1 MAGGITFSGIGSNID
16 FGVITDAIISARSA
30 PINQLASKRTDYQNR
45 SSALKQLNTQ
55 LITLK
60 SSLTALTDQTI
71 GTGIAATSSSTA
83 IVSAS
88 ATNTAATG
96 AIGVQVTRLAT
107 TLTQAS
113 DSFGA
118 TDTAILA
125 GGATTATFELRKGG
139 ATTGTAITIDSTNN
153 SLAGLRDAI
162 NAADAGVTATIVDV
176 TGDGTGNQLVLQSK
190 EAGTQGRVE
199 LVETTATGTDA
210 SLNLHTVNPPSGS
223 PADLDALVKINGLTL
238 TRSSNTIS
246 DAVAGVTFT
255 LKDVGSSTVT
265 VAGDSG
271 SLKSKI
277 AAFVDAYNAIQDF
290 ISGQYKS
297 DADGKPTGILA
308 KDSTLR
314 AVQNGLRSFV
324 NTAASA
330 NGGAFSNLADVGISR
345 DDNGKLAINQ
355 DVLNDKLKNSLSD
368 VRALFAGKTDP
379 DTGLANGL
387 LTISSDLN
395 SNVDAAVSG
404 FDASVKRFTDS
415 IATQQARLAAL
426 RTSLTRQFSVADAAI
441 GQLNGQNT
449 TLTSVLKSLQSN
461 NNQSS

>member
-1 MAGGITFSGIGSNID
+1 MAGITFSGIGSNID
-16 FGVITDAIISARSA
+16 FSVITDSIISSRSA

-45 SSALKQLNTQ
+45 AAALKQLNTQ

-60 SSLTALTDQTI
+60 SSLTALTDQTL
-71 GTGIAATSSSTA
+71 GTGIAATSSASDFVTA
-83 IVSAS
+83 T
-88 ATNTAATG
+88 ATNVASSGT
-96 AIGVQVTRLAT
+96 IGVQVTRLAT
-107 TLTQAS
+107 ALSQSS

-118 TDTAILA
+118 TNTSILA

-139 ATTGTAITIDSTNN
+139 AVTGTPITIDSTND

-162 NAADAGVTATIVDV
+162 NAANAGVTATIVDV
-176 TGDGTGNQLVLQSK
+176 TGDGTGNQLVLQST
-190 EAGTQGRVE
+190 EAGTKGRVE

-210 SLNLHTVNPPSGS
+210 SLNLRSINPPGGS
-223 PADLDALVKINGLTL
+223 VADLDAQVKINGLTV

-255 LKDVGSSTVT
+255 LKAVGSSTVT

-271 SLKSKI
+271 ALKSKI
-277 AAFVDAYNAIQDF
+277 AAFVDAYNTIQDF
-290 ISGQYKS
+290 ISAQYKS
-297 DADGKPTGILA
+297 DANGKPTGVLA

-314 AVQNGLRSFV
+314 VVQNGLRDFT
-324 NTAASA
+324 NIAAST
-330 NGGAFSNLADVGISR
+330 NGGAFSGLADVGISR
-345 DDNGKLAINQ
+345 DENGKLKIDQ
-355 DVLNDKLKNSLSD
+355 VVLNDKLKTSLSD
-368 VRALFAGKTDP
+368 VRALFAGKTDSSK
-379 DTGLANGL
+379 GLASSL
-387 LTISSDLN
+387 LISSNDLN

-404 FDASVKRFTDS
+404 FDASVKRFSDS

-449 TLTSVLKSLQSN
+449 ALTSVLKALQPTG
-461 NNQSS
+461 NQ